1 MMLLSLKRKKKK
13 KRFQEGRKT
22 GVTSVIRVL
31 GLLTFWSHVWALKL
45 AEVGD
50 QSERKQKIFLFA
62 NGISLVMGRETFLHQ
77 TFIECVLCTRHQAY
91 WRGDTEMKA
100 SPLPRDTRM
109 GGDWRVKHSK
119 GLTALCADRWRL
131 EKLILGRT
139 ETITFYFKYS

>member
-1 MMLLSLKRKKKK
+1 MMLLSLKRKK

-22 GVTSVIRVL
+22 GVTSLICVL

-45 AEVGD
+45 GEIGN

-62 NGISLVMGRETFLHQ
+62 NGISLVIGRETFLHQ

-100 SPLPRDTRM
+100 SPLPRDTRSS
-109 GGDWRVKHSK
+109 GGDGW
-119 GLTALCADRWRL
+119 GLTSETQQGSHGTVCRPLETREAHFRQDRDDYL
-131 EKLILGRT
+131 L
-139 ETITFYFKYS
+139 F